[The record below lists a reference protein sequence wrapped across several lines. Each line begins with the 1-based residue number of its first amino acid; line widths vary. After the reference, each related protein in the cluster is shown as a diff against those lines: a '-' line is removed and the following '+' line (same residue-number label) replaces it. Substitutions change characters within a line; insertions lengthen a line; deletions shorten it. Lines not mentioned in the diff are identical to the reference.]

1 MEYRYED
8 EDSYN
13 HQGEY
18 KGEEYILYLK
28 NKYKN
33 KKFDIKFKLFMDKSY
48 KWYKKHY
55 NI

>member
-48 KWYKKHY
+48 GH
-55 NI
+55 